1 MISILQQ
8 LKYQNTVLSSFIIYH
23 RVSNKSD
30 TTDVTC
36 RAGTSYLSGVPEFSP
51 AYYRSGVRVVQCR
64 RKKIQD
70 LRYQIAVLLCCP
82 IEYII
87 PDGVEPTDSVYVT
100 FMIPEWCI
108 DVLMKIQPEDKATLN
123 SFGVDRFKVG
133 DDYVDCKGKK
143 NVCLLDGA

>member
-1 MISILQQ
+1 MLIIIHF
-8 LKYQNTVLSSFIIYH
+8 YSSVNGFRH
-23 RVSNKSD
+23 
-30 TTDVTC
+30 VTFHL
-36 RAGTSYLSGVPEFSP
+36 RGTG
-51 AYYRSGVRVVQCR
+51 ACR

-108 DVLMKIQPEDKATLN
+108 DVLMKIQSEDKATPN